1 MSDSE
6 SCCANIIPC
15 GMRYVILNEAM
26 KAASGHDVLSGK
38 GGSRSSGSS
47 LRSQQRA
54 ADVPSH
60 PSRAL
65 MLQFCASDKTE
76 PGERGQPLRC
86 ACGAECLSWER
97 TPWHGS
103 TARRCTAHTSSAL
116 EVRWL
121 GTITPKL
128 LVCPLAGFT
137 RLRFLGQEQA
147 LVLSSTL
154 HGGSLW
160 LSKAR
165 GWKWFDFATT
175 SENKVQILPFKTG
188 TKPGWKVFMGSFF
201 LIPIFFLI
209 SIAFH
214 EWNETV
220 SVAIASCSST
230 AGIFSS
236 SFSMSQVRA

>member
-6 SCCANIIPC
+6 SCCVNIIPC

-26 KAASGHDVLSGK
+26 KAAS
-38 GGSRSSGSS
+38 
-47 LRSQQRA
+47 
-54 ADVPSH
+54 
-60 PSRAL
+60 
-65 MLQFCASDKTE
+65 DKTE
-76 PGERGQPLRC
+76 PGERGQPLQC
-86 ACGAECLSWER
+86 ACGAECLSWEC

-137 RLRFLGQEQA
+137 RLRFLGQAQA

-188 TKPGWKVFMGSFF
+188 TKPGWKVFMGSF
-201 LIPIFFLI
+201 LCPR
-209 SIAFH
+209 
-214 EWNETV
+214 
-220 SVAIASCSST
+220 SVREVQRGCSNASDKP
-230 AGIFSS
+230 
-236 SFSMSQVRA
+236 